1 MKNFFF
7 LFLFI
12 LLIFLLFAVLKMD
25 ELRKNDFFG
34 KESLKK
40 SFFYVKKKYLVNK
53 YSNCFIDKKNQ
64 NINKQIVIAG
74 HTYGDPGDENSSTYP
89 KLLIHLSEKLEKE
102 YDYLFLAGDI
112 VKKSDKKNFLQVKEE
127 LSIFFKELYV
137 APGNHDVGL
146 GLKNENYR
154 NEFLS
159 VFNSNFQKI
168 LINNNI
174 FFVLDST
181 FDPGNISK
189 DQLSF
194 LKNELK
200 NIENIRN
207 IFVITHHVIWQNYTD
222 DKVLSNASE
231 DFFSNS
237 NFEEVI
243 SLFKKLKNKTKV
255 FFVAGDLGV
264 FKERTVTFCEKKNN
278 LYFIATG
285 MGNKRLD
292 NYLKVIISP
301 YGEILTLKP
310 IFY

>member
-1 MKNFFF
+1 
-7 LFLFI
+7 
-12 LLIFLLFAVLKMD
+12 MD
-25 ELRKNDFFG
+25 ELRKSDFFG
-34 KESLKK
+34 KEGLKK
-40 SFFYVKKKYLVNK
+40 SFFYVKKKYLINK
-53 YSNCFIDKKNQ
+53 YSNCFIDKKNKS
-64 NINKQIVIAG
+64 INKQIVIAG
-74 HTYGDPGDENSSTYP
+74 HTYGYPGDENSSTYP
-89 KLLIHLSEKLEKE
+89 KLLDHLSEKLEKE
-102 YDYLFLAGDI
+102 FDYLFLAGDI
-112 VKKSDKKNFLQVKEE
+112 VKTSSKKYFLQVKEE
-127 LSIFFKELYV
+127 LSVFFKELYV

-154 NEFLS
+154 NAFLS
-159 VFNSNFQKI
+159 VFNGNFKKI
-168 LINNNI
+168 LINNNL

-189 DQLSF
+189 DQLNF

-200 NIENIRN
+200 NIKNIKN
-207 IFVITHHVIWQNYTD
+207 IFVITHHVIWEDYTN
-222 DKVLSNASE
+222 DKIVSNVGK
-231 DFFSNS
+231 DFFPYS

-243 SLFKKLKNKTKV
+243 SLFKKLNKKIKV
-255 FFVAGDLGV
+255 FFVAGDIGA

-301 YGEILTLKP
+301 NGEILTLKP

>member
-1 MKNFFF
+1 
-7 LFLFI
+7 
-12 LLIFLLFAVLKMD
+12 MD

-64 NINKQIVIAG
+64 SINKQIVIAG
-74 HTYGDPGDENSSTYP
+74 HTYGSPRDENSSTYP
-89 KLLIHLSEKLEKE
+89 KFLIHLSEKLEKE

-112 VKKSDKKNFLQVKEE
+112 VKKSSKKNFLQVKEE

-154 NEFLS
+154 NKFLS
-159 VFNSNFQKI
+159 VFNNNFQKI
-168 LINNNI
+168 LISNNL

-200 NIENIRN
+200 NIGNIRN
-207 IFVITHHVIWQNYTD
+207 IFVITHHVIWKDYTD
-222 DKVLSNASE
+222 DKVISNANK

-255 FFVAGDLGV
+255 FFVAGDIGV
-264 FKERTVTFCEKKNN
+264 FKERTVTFCEKKKN